1 MTKYI
6 LTITLSFFALFVFGQ
21 ASDSTKNVNQII
33 TAKSDTLEIF
43 IKLTEIDRIEKL
55 LIKKEPSWFT
65 TYGTLF
71 VAFLALLGAV
81 GTALLNNRT
90 SRINTEQQI
99 NAAAEN
105 INRQLTSSNTNL
117 IAQIQAAGDLEKE
130 KKKLEL
136 AFKLKTEL
144 KENVA
149 KFIQKATVLN
159 GKLTTIIYLDL
170 EEGRRAEAIEKY
182 TNTFTLRQELRD
194 IYYSIKVTFDGSDKQ
209 IQLERVLDN
218 YMNTVDFGFNI
229 DNTPKH
235 ENYEQPL
242 GQLYHKIKSIIHD
255 NYQEPV

>member
-1 MTKYI
+1 MTKYL

-65 TYGTLF
+65 TYGTLI

-81 GTALLNNRT
+81 VTAFLNNRT
-90 SRINTEQQI
+90 SSLNTEQQI

-105 INRQLTSSNTNL
+105 ITRQLTSSNTNL

-159 GKLTTIIYLDL
+159 GKLTTIIYSDL
-170 EEGRRAEAIEKY
+170 EEGRTTEALEKY

-229 DNTPKH
+229 DDTPKR

-242 GQLYHKIKSIIHD
+242 AQLYHKIKSIIHD
-255 NYQEPV
+255 NYQERV